1 MGGIREGQRVGS
13 HMPARW
19 YLYPNSRSTSR
30 TPCCNRIGDAYFV
43 SMLTALTSGRRRRP
57 PSPPA
62 RYPGHFLVTLAK
74 NKLQLFVEMATAG
87 DVSAIRVGPQPLVL
101 VTDPELI
108 QQVLVTDQKSFTKG
122 RALERTKLLLGNG
135 LLTSEGS
142 FHLRQRRL
150 AQPAFHKQRIHGYSV
165 VMGDESAKVRDS
177 WRNGATLDIHEEM
190 MRLTLTIAGKT
201 LFDADVKG
209 DAHVVDEAME
219 LSLKMFQYTVL
230 PMGAALEY
238 IPIGWIGRLHRARAR
253 MDELIY
259 KMIED
264 RRRSGTDRGDLLS
277 MLVAARDSEGDH
289 SGMTDEQLRDEIVTL
304 LMAGHE
310 TTAVAMS
317 WTWYLLSQ
325 HPDVERT
332 LHEEVD
338 RVLGGRTP
346 TSDDMMR
353 LPYTRQV
360 IAESMRLYPPAWIVE
375 RKAVHEVELGGYRIK
390 PGTLVYA
397 SQYLMHRD
405 PRWWN
410 EPERFDPSRWAPD
423 APGAAERPKFAYF
436 PFGAGTR
443 ICIGEQFAW
452 MEAILA
458 LATLAQRWSMRHDPT
473 HKVELEPLVTLR
485 PKYGMRMTLVER

>member
-1 MGGIREGQRVGS
+1 
-13 HMPARW
+13 
-19 YLYPNSRSTSR
+19 
-30 TPCCNRIGDAYFV
+30 
-43 SMLTALTSGRRRRP
+43 
-57 PSPPA
+57 
-62 RYPGHFLVTLAK
+62 LVTLAK
-74 NKLQLFVEMATAG
+74 NKLQLFIEMARAG
-87 DVSAIRVGPQPLVL
+87 DVSFVRIGPQPLVL
-101 VTDPELI
+101 LTDPDLI

-122 RALERTKLLLGNG
+122 RALERTKTLLGNG

-150 AQPAFHKQRIHGYSV
+150 AQPAFHKQRIHSYSV

-177 WRNGATLDIHEEM
+177 WRDGATMDVHEEM

-201 LFDADVKG
+201 LFDANVREE
-209 DAHVVDEAME
+209 AHVVDEAMA

-230 PMGAALEY
+230 PAGAVLEY

-253 MDELIY
+253 MDALIY
-259 KMIED
+259 QLIED

-325 HPDVERT
+325 NPDAERQ

-338 RVLGGRTP
+338 GVLGGRTP
-346 TSDDMMR
+346 TFDDMPR

-360 IAESMRLYPPAWIVE
+360 IAEAMRLYPPAWIVE
-375 RKAVHEVELGGYRIK
+375 RQATHDMEIGGYRIK
-390 PGTLVYA
+390 GGTLVYA

-405 PRWWN
+405 PRYWTN
-410 EPERFDPSRWAPD
+410 PEQFDPSRWAPD

-452 MEAILA
+452 MEAVLA
-458 LATLAQRWSMRHDPT
+458 LATLAQRWTLRHDPT
-473 HKVELEPLVTLR
+473 HMVEMEPLVTLR
-485 PKYGMRMTLVER
+485 PKHGMRMHVIERKH